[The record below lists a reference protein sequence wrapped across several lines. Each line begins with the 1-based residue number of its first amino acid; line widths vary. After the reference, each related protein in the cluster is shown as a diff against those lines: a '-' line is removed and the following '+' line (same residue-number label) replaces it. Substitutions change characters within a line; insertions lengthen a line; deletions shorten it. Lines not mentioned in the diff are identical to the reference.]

1 MPALHAAG
9 RTADNG
15 LKIVIVGGF
24 GVGKTTMVRS
34 VSEIRPLNTE
44 ETMTR
49 AGVAVD
55 DARRCARKTTTTVAF
70 DFGRIT
76 LDDRMVLY
84 LFGAP
89 GQERFWF
96 LWDRLF
102 SGTLGAVVLVDTRRL
117 ADSWYAIDRLEHHG
131 TPFIV
136 ACNDFGGPLH
146 TEQQVREALDLVRR
160 RARWSSATPARRE
173 SSKHVLI
180 TLRRA
185 PPRPVR
191 RPGDRAVTP
200 SPQTTPDRRD
210 PPPVAPRHRRPCR
223 STGPGS
229 SRTGRL
235 YREMRREHGAVAPVL
250 LDGDVP
256 AWLVLGYRELHQVT
270 GDPVLFSRDSASGTS
285 GTASPTTGRCCRYR
299 PQQPSILYTVG
310 RAPPA
315 SAPR

>member
-1 MPALHAAG
+1 MDSATSDRAALQA
-9 RTADNG
+9 TADNG
-15 LKIVIVGGF
+15 LKIVVVGGF

-49 AGVAVD
+49 AGEAVD
-55 DARRCARKTTTTVAF
+55 HLDGVQSKTSTTVAF

-76 LDDRMVLY
+76 LDARSVLY

-146 TEQQVREALDLVRR
+146 TEQQIREALALSDDVPLVECD
-160 RARWSSATPARRE
+160 ARDRS
-173 SSKHVLI
+173 SSKYVLI
-180 TLRRA
+180 TLVEHLYA
-185 PPRPVR
+185 L
-191 RPGDRAVTP
+191 
-200 SPQTTPDRRD
+200 
-210 PPPVAPRHRRPCR
+210 
-223 STGPGS
+223 
-229 SRTGRL
+229 SR
-235 YREMRREHGAVAPVL
+235 
-250 LDGDVP
+250 
-256 AWLVLGYRELHQVT
+256 
-270 GDPVLFSRDSASGTS
+270 
-285 GTASPTTGRCCRYR
+285 GTAGATASVSSSAAATRPETAPEKTPEPT
-299 PQQPSILYTVG
+299 P
-310 RAPPA
+310 
-315 SAPR
+315 